1 MNRSFVSY
9 SLILFVAIV
18 VGTVLNA
25 LSREQHVADQEE
37 RLTLASASFVSV
49 LEQAIHEKVLINK
62 GISAVFEADQAL
74 SLPQFM
80 RTAETMLAESEA
92 VLNIAVAPDL
102 VVEYVYPL
110 QSNQSVIGLDLR
122 QRPDFARGVN
132 RAIEQKATILDGPF
146 DLVQGGQGFILRSPV
161 LVTQNSAEARRV
173 WGMISLVIDKN
184 MLFTSAGFFE
194 NSPNLELA
202 VHNHQGD
209 LLFGAPDLRDKDP
222 ITAPV
227 QLYGVDW
234 VVSVAPPDGWA
245 QSSPN
250 MIRLWAVVAFFT
262 VLALLVMRAF
272 NWAYSRR
279 QRAETQLMEAIEA
292 LEDGFALYD
301 KNDRLIA
308 CNQRYRELYRVSADA
323 MVIGKSFEDILRYG
337 LKKGQ
342 YEAALGREEEW
353 LAERLRLHTS
363 YGTPT
368 EQELNDGRWLRVVER
383 LTPSGNIV
391 GFRVDITSLKDALAR
406 AEAASAAKSYFLNA
420 VSHELRT
427 PLTVVLGY
435 NTFLANPEIL
445 PTFRALEDAVL
456 EADTNQLQ
464 PKLAAYNDDVKRFSK
479 QIDTAGHQLMAL
491 INGILD
497 LAALEEGTLQL
508 RRQVVS
514 LTPICKSVVEQLQ
527 ADAEKKGLKITIEGN
542 AADVFADPTRI
553 RQILYNL
560 VGNAVKFSADG
571 DIIIRLSTSNDM
583 VLVEVQDCG
592 DGLAPED
599 QAQIFDRFGQLDKS
613 NARATG
619 GIGLGLP
626 ISREL
631 AELHGGT
638 LEVRSEKGEG
648 SVFRLKLLAHR
659 DQTEAA
665 AQYR

>member
-1 MNRSFVSY
+1 M
-9 SLILFVAIV
+9 
-18 VGTVLNA
+18 
-25 LSREQHVADQEE
+25 
-37 RLTLASASFVSV
+37 
-49 LEQAIHEKVLINK
+49 
-62 GISAVFEADQAL
+62 
-74 SLPQFM
+74 
-80 RTAETMLAESEA
+80 
-92 VLNIAVAPDL
+92 
-102 VVEYVYPL
+102 
-110 QSNQSVIGLDLR
+110 
-122 QRPDFARGVN
+122 
-132 RAIEQKATILDGPF
+132 
-146 DLVQGGQGFILRSPV
+146 
-161 LVTQNSAEARRV
+161 
-173 WGMISLVIDKN
+173 
-184 MLFTSAGFFE
+184 
-194 NSPNLELA
+194 
-202 VHNHQGD
+202 
-209 LLFGAPDLRDKDP
+209 
-222 ITAPV
+222 
-227 QLYGVDW
+227 
-234 VVSVAPPDGWA
+234 
-245 QSSPN
+245 
-250 MIRLWAVVAFFT
+250 
-262 VLALLVMRAF
+262 
-272 NWAYSRR
+272 
-279 QRAETQLMEAIEA
+279 
-292 LEDGFALYD
+292 
-301 KNDRLIA
+301 
-308 CNQRYRELYRVSADA
+308 
-323 MVIGKSFEDILRYG
+323 RYG

-383 LTPSGNIV
+383 LTPSGNTV